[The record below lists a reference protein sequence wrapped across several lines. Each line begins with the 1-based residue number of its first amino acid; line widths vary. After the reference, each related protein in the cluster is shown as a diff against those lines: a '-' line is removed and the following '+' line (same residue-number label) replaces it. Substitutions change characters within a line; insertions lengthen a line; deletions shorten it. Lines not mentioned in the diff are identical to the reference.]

1 MTPDDLL
8 AHVAADPQA
17 LPRYFAAA
25 GRVARAGSDEPQ
37 DVWSVSP
44 ADALR
49 LAMLRAVPAPWSR
62 LEDLYRYGD
71 GPERRAVL
79 RALDGLAHP
88 DTNVVRMLIA
98 DALRSNDAR
107 LVAAALTPSG
117 LDNLD
122 DAALGQAVL
131 KVAFMDLDVSRIPG
145 ISERMTSAVA
155 RQLMSLV
162 LERVAAG
169 RTVPLGIWMIC
180 SGHPD
185 PATEA
190 ALRTEVDSTVPARR
204 DAAARALRELQESRR

>member
-8 AHVAADPQA
+8 AQVAADPHA

-49 LAMLRAVPAPWSR
+49 LAMLCAVPAPWAR

-88 DTNVVRMLIA
+88 DTNVVRMLTA
-98 DALRSNDAR
+98 DALRSNDPR

-155 RQLMSLV
+155 RQLMGLV
-162 LERVAAG
+162 LERVTAG
-169 RTVPLGIWMIC
+169 RTVPSGIWTIC
-180 SGHPD
+180 SGYPD
-185 PATEA
+185 PAMEA
-190 ALRTEVDSTVPARR
+190 ALRTEVNSTVPARR